1 MNKYDKYLIVFIV
14 ISSILMYSSMEW
26 FVRASTSSQTVAVV
40 TYHDKVVLRIDMK
53 VDKNYTVQGALGEVI
68 IEVSKGQV
76 RVEKETSPYHLCSI
90 QGWVKY
96 ANVPIVCLPN
106 YIVVMI
112 KNGTVNPDG
121 TDVNTK

>member
-1 MNKYDKYLIVFIV
+1 MM

-26 FVRASTSSQTVAVV
+26 LVHASTSSHNVAVV
-40 TYHDKVVLRIDMK
+40 TYHDKVVLRVDMK
-53 VDKNYTVQGALGEVI
+53 VNKNYTVQGALGEVI